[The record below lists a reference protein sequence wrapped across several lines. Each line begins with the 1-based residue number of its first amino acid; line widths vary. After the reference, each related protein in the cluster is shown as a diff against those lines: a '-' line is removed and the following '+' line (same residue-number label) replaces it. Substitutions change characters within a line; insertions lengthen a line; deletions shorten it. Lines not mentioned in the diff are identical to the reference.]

1 MERWRLIDLGMAEPI
16 IAQTFYEAVAK
27 AVSQKLSPNTIIL
40 VQPSKPYVCIGY
52 HQILENEVDIN
63 YCEKNNLQIIRR
75 SQGGGAVYLDSNQ
88 VFYQVIA
95 HEDSEVIP
103 KSVNA
108 LFQKLLQVTV
118 YVYRGLGLNAEY
130 KPINDVIVNNRK
142 ISGNGA
148 GKLDNAIIL
157 VGNIILD
164 LNYEMMARI
173 LKVPDEKFRDKMA
186 KSMREWVTSLK
197 RELGYIP
204 PINKIKNLLVKGY
217 EEVLGIKLIKAE
229 PTDIEKQIFEKEIK
243 PKHLSR
249 EWLYM
254 PEYTHKTLT
263 LDRAVKIA
271 DGIKV
276 VDVVHK
282 AKKLIRITA
291 ELSGEKI
298 NDIMITGDFFIIP
311 SDAITKIEEEL
322 KGVHLDKEKLEAK
335 IKDVIK
341 KHNIEIPGIDI
352 KDLTDAILKLKK
364 YTEKYPEDLHPYTEV

>member
-63 YCEKNNLQIIRR
+63 YCKKNNLQIIRR

-103 KSVNA
+103 KSINT

-118 YVYRGLGLNAEY
+118 YVYRELGLNAEY
-130 KPINDVIVNNRK
+130 KPINDVMVNNRK

-271 DGIKV
+271 DGIKI

-322 KGVHLDKEKLEAK
+322 KGVHLDKEKLEAR

-341 KHNIEIPGIDI
+341 KHNIEIPGIDV
-352 KDLTDAILKLKK
+352 KDLIDAILKLRK
-364 YTEKYPEDLHPYTEV
+364 YTEKYPEDLHPYAEV